1 LIFPRVASFEKES
14 KRGCPGFD
22 QSAFL
27 FISSSISVTLRLS
40 LSGTGTSTG
49 TGTGTGAIEETR
61 QAQACIFYERFMSSL
76 LEGKEVERTQ
86 SSHHMQGVISTI
98 DKLASV

>member
-1 LIFPRVASFEKES
+1 MASFEKES

-40 LSGTGTSTG
+40 LSGTG